1 MALWILL
8 GPVFVEVLV
17 VHVISLATRIARNAT
32 PLTPTVVAAPTVSI
46 AKNAS
51 TEDAPVF
58 LAKLVHVLV
67 HALPLVDCIPNTNKV
82 CHLTCHVL

>member
-32 PLTPTVVAAPTVSI
+32 PLTQVVASAPIVSS
-46 AKNAS
+46 AQNANLAA
-51 TEDAPVF
+51 APVF
-58 LAKLVHVLV
+58 LSKLVHVLV